1 MNYFICSTHRT
12 GSNLL
17 YNLLYKSNIAGN
29 PLELFLCLEAEW
41 RNKYPEYWS
50 ENQENITPN
59 LFLEKIKL
67 MGTGDNGVF
76 GCKMMWGSF
85 VETMNY
91 LRNIPEYQD
100 MKGIDILLDNFSE
113 PKFIFTTRR
122 SKVRQA
128 VSFVKAQ
135 KSGVFYKLRSGSSLQ
150 DKETKKLEYNFKE
163 IFTSYQMLIKD
174 EMNWIRFLIENNI
187 NFKTIVYEDLIK
199 NPEAAVYDIIN
210 FLEIDIPEKKHIE
223 PDIIKQSNELNESW
237 VKKFKN
243 DMLSKGLTVC

>member
-1 MNYFICSTHRT
+1 
-12 GSNLL
+12 
-17 YNLLYKSNIAGN
+17 
-29 PLELFLCLEAEW
+29 
-41 RNKYPEYWS
+41 
-50 ENQENITPN
+50 
-59 LFLEKIKL
+59 
-67 MGTGDNGVF
+67 
-76 GCKMMWGSF
+76 MMWGNF
-85 VETMNY
+85 VDTMDF
-91 LRNIPEYQD
+91 LRNIPKYKN
-100 MKGIDILLDNFSE
+100 MKGFDILLDNFPE
-113 PKFIFTTRR
+113 AKFVFTTRR

-128 VSFVKAQ
+128 VSHAEAR
-135 KSGVFYKLRSGSSLQ
+135 KSGVFFQYKPGLASQ